1 MAKSRQQ
8 KRSQLQEKRIA
19 ADLGGRTQ
27 PGSGS
32 FWGAKSDVRKQGQI
46 RCEAKYTAK
55 KKYTLKLADLLKIK
69 DEAIRGGLETPVM
82 QVEFVAGSSAFSWK
96 YAIIEYHY
104 FRHIY
109 AFSNAYRT
117 LRIPSELSTGKSLTL
132 SVESMLKSAHEA
144 AAAGVDWALELAW
157 FPRDVGGAKARFV
170 LLDWNWF
177 VTLHEAYT
185 QQ

>member
-96 YAIIEYHY
+96 YAIVEYHY

-117 LRIPSELSTGKSLTL
+117 LQFPSEFSTGKSITI
-132 SVESMLKSAHEA
+132 SVEHMLSAASKA
-144 AAAGVDWALELAW
+144 AAKKEDWALELIWAIEN
-157 FPRDVGGAKARFV
+157 VGGMRYRFV
-170 LLDWNWF
+170 VLDWNWF
-177 VTLHEAYT
+177 VTLHEAY
-185 QQ
+185 QQQ